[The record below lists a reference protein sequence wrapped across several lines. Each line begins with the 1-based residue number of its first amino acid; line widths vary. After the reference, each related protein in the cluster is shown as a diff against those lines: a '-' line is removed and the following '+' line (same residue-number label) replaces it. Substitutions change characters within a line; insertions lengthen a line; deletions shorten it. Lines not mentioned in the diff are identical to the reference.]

1 MSRNPSVLCR
11 NTGIWQLVSL
21 TLVLNVHFW
30 AGEKG
35 LGQPVHNQAAPQAV
49 HLGLQK
55 QTNKTNRNPTPL
67 LPPTRENPQTPQK
80 QPQEGWVA
88 AGVVLCWQGSGRD
101 PCSLCLQLCPAAVL
115 LLRDSSVLAACPA
128 HPPRSGAA
136 AGGSAELMPLQTA
149 VRNCRYIMASA

>member
-55 QTNKTNRNPTPL
+55 QTNKTNRNPTPAPPSQRKPPNPPKAAPGRLGGSRGGAVLAGQWQSPL
-67 LPPTRENPQTPQK
+67 LP
-80 QPQEGWVA
+80 V
-88 AGVVLCWQGSGRD
+88 
-101 PCSLCLQLCPAAVL
+101 PAAVPCSCSAPQGL
-115 LLRDSSVLAACPA
+115 FCPGCMPSTSS
-128 HPPRSGAA
+128 
-136 AGGSAELMPLQTA
+136 Q
-149 VRNCRYIMASA
+149 VRRCCWGVC